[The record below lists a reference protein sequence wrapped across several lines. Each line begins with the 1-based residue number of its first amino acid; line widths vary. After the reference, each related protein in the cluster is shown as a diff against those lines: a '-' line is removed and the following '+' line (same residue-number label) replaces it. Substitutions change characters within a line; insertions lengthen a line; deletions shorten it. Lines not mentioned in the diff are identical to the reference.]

1 MCTTPSG
8 LCCFRVNPQIVA
20 VHAACV
26 LQDLQLILS
35 LVATLLRNQPQLADV
50 LLAVTIDYNNGQKLD
65 WVDIIIA
72 ALNVLPGLAGRA
84 AEQLHSRATYTPSFA
99 AASSKPGSVSD
110 GSGVGSF
117 AWVVLNSIA
126 DCLSA
131 TAAAAACQ
139 PSRVLTAL
147 CSCQLL
153 EGVVAAAEPLP
164 LVAIEELG
172 GWVQQHQTL
181 SGSEE
186 DWSTLGTLQVRGPCV
201 GSPAVCSLH
210 AACAASAVLAVAL
223 HNARPV
229 EDIERSARHYQ
240 FHRQCFAQ
248 TSVTMQ
254 HGTDRGCHGLRLG

>member
-1 MCTTPSG
+1 M
-8 LCCFRVNPQIVA
+8 
-20 VHAACV
+20 
-26 LQDLQLILS
+26 
-35 LVATLLRNQPQLADV
+35 ATLLRNQPQLADA
-50 LLAVTIDYNNGQKLD
+50 LLAVSIDYNNGQKLD

-72 ALNVLPGLAGRA
+72 ALNVLPGLAGRT

-99 AASSKPGSVSD
+99 AGSKPGSSSA
-110 GSGVGSF
+110 GSSTGSF
-117 AWVVLNSIA
+117 AWAVLNSIA

-164 LVAIEELG
+164 LVAVEDLG

-186 DWSTLGTLQVRGPCV
+186 DWSTLGTLQVRG
-201 GSPAVCSLH
+201 
-210 AACAASAVLAVAL
+210 CADAFSQGLAISQAMV
-223 HNARPV
+223 V
-229 EDIERSARHYQ
+229 
-240 FHRQCFAQ
+240 
-248 TSVTMQ
+248 
-254 HGTDRGCHGLRLG
+254 